1 MPAAPL
7 LSRRCRSHRRLN
19 CYTDVCQPSAL
30 SNFVSKCAFLR
41 KEHRKM
47 SSRKWQALLTTV
59 LTRILLIVGALGTA
73 TAAPPTEPKKNQIV
87 VPATCTTE
95 DGQSFTTTFVIN
107 GMAKT
112 GLLTD
117 STGNIVITSYTVSY
131 YDDQHNLLDTDK
143 YNTGT
148 KLNSKDDILS
158 CSGQVTT
165 DLEGIGDNVT
175 AFYDFKGFL
184 TTPTR

>member
-47 SSRKWQALLTTV
+47 SRKPWQALLTTV
-59 LTRILLIVGALGTA
+59 LTLILLIVGALGTA
-73 TAAPPTEPKKNQIV
+73 TAEPQKNQIV
-87 VPATCTTE
+87 VPASCTT
-95 DGQSFTTTFVIN
+95 DGQSYTTYTFVIN

-112 GLLTD
+112 GHLTD
-117 STGNIVITSYTVSY
+117 
-131 YDDQHNLLDTDK
+131 
-143 YNTGT
+143 
-148 KLNSKDDILS
+148 
-158 CSGQVTT
+158 
-165 DLEGIGDNVT
+165 
-175 AFYDFKGFL
+175 
-184 TTPTR
+184 

>member
-1 MPAAPL
+1 M
-7 LSRRCRSHRRLN
+7 SR
-19 CYTDVCQPSAL
+19 
-30 SNFVSKCAFLR
+30 
-41 KEHRKM
+41 
-47 SSRKWQALLTTV
+47 RKWQALLTTV
-59 LTRILLIVGALGTA
+59 LTLLLLIVGALGTA
-73 TAAPPTEPKKNQIV
+73 TAAPKMNQIV
-87 VPATCTTE
+87 IEDATCKTA

-117 STGNIVITSYTVSY
+117 STGNIVVTSYTVTY
-131 YDDQHNLLDTDK
+131 FDDHGNLLGTDK

-158 CSGQVTT
+158 CTGQVTT

-175 AFYDFKGFL
+175 AFYVFKGFL